1 MGFWD
6 GITSGAVS
14 GLLGG
19 AGQFAKDIRAALT
32 GEEALTAEQR
42 TRLLEQSAALE
53 AAVLQADLAMAQGQM
68 EINKVE
74 AADPSLFKSGW
85 RPSVGWVCVF
95 GLGYTF
101 LLRPLLPWFI
111 TVFGWQVP
119 PLPPID
125 MGELTVLLGGLLGLG
140 GFRTFE
146 KIRSKA

>member
-19 AGQFAKDIRAALT
+19 AGEFAKDIRTALT
-32 GEEALTAEQR
+32 GEESITAEQR

-53 AAVLQADLAMAQGQM
+53 AAVLQADLTVIQGQLD
-68 EINKVE
+68 INKIE

-101 LLRPLLPWFI
+101 LLRPLLPW
-111 TVFGWQVP
+111 VAAVLGWQVP
-119 PLPPID
+119 PLPAID

-140 GFRTFE
+140 GFRSFE
-146 KIRSKA
+146 RIRGKA